1 MNMADRIQYL
11 RKSKGISQEELAD
24 KVGVSRQAVSKWES
38 EQSTPDL
45 EKIIIMSDFFGVTT
59 DYILKGIEPVADKEQ
74 KNKELT
80 SKVLYISSTAFVA
93 IGLFCAFGNWY
104 AEQTMEAVWGSMI
117 IQAIGIVGYFI
128 ARILS
133 EEKSPFYV
141 NWLNIIGVAFMPI
154 SMITGYIS
162 GLVFK
167 LEGWIAPYPIGI
179 FHTLVFVLVFFV
191 VANRFFLFFTT
202 FLLLFLT
209 NFAIV
214 ALVVVPRFV
223 LDRVCARR
231 LVSPSKHVP
240 Q

>member
-154 SMITGYIS
+154 SMITGYFRIGFQTRRVDCTLSDRNIS
-162 GLVFK
+162 YFSFRVSILCSCDCKLYYSKETNKIVITFILQKQLVLGLT
-167 LEGWIAPYPIGI
+167 AY
-179 FHTLVFVLVFFV
+179 
-191 VANRFFLFFTT
+191 
-202 FLLLFLT
+202 
-209 NFAIV
+209 
-214 ALVVVPRFV
+214 
-223 LDRVCARR
+223 
-231 LVSPSKHVP
+231 
-240 Q
+240 

>member
-141 NWLNIIGVAFMPI
+141 NWLNIIGVAFEFCPFYHPLCRYRDG
-154 SMITGYIS
+154 TGD
-162 GLVFK
+162 
-167 LEGWIAPYPIGI
+167 A
-179 FHTLVFVLVFFV
+179 
-191 VANRFFLFFTT
+191 
-202 FLLLFLT
+202 
-209 NFAIV
+209 
-214 ALVVVPRFV
+214 
-223 LDRVCARR
+223 
-231 LVSPSKHVP
+231 
-240 Q
+240 